1 LQYYWDQ
8 NHVKNIYITGASG
21 VIGSELAAAF
31 TDDGGAAGVRAVSRR
46 PCPTI
51 AADHLAQFQTSA
63 IFDGSWFATDDTDAT
78 ILHCAGL
85 SDPRA
90 TFRNFGV
97 LAHEHILPHVEM
109 VEALLAN
116 GWRGRL
122 VFFSSGGTVYGEAL
136 YLPIREDH
144 PKDPISMYGLHKLIL
159 ERALAQM
166 AEDRG
171 FELVILRVS
180 NPYGSM
186 VTKPNQGVIPILIT
200 AMLRDTEFQII
211 GDGHA
216 ERDYLEITDLIA
228 AVRKVIASEMRKPVE
243 IFNIGSGERTSIL
256 DLIAVLTRLT
266 GHELRTVYSASK
278 DDVKSNV
285 LDCSRA
291 QEMLGC
297 EAKVSLEDGLA
308 KLVERMNVHHHAA

>member
-1 LQYYWDQ
+1 M
-8 NHVKNIYITGASG
+8 V
-21 VIGSELAAAF
+21 GSELAAAF
-31 TDDGGAAGVRAVSRR
+31 VNGGDAAGVRAVSRR
-46 PCPTI
+46 PCPTL
-51 AADHLAQFQTSA
+51 AADHPAQFQVRA
-63 IFDGSWFATDDTDAT
+63 IFDGSWLAPDDTDAA

-90 TFRNFGV
+90 TFRNFSV

-109 VEALLAN
+109 VEALLAR

-122 VFFSSGGTVYGEAL
+122 VFFSSGGTVYGDAL
-136 YLPIREDH
+136 QLPIPEDH
-144 PKDPISMYGLHKLIL
+144 PKAPISMYGLHKLIL

-171 FELVILRVS
+171 FDLVILRVS

-186 VTKPNQGVIPILIT
+186 VSKPNQGVIPILIK
-200 AMLRDTEFQII
+200 AMLRDAEFQII

-228 AVRKVIASEMRKPVE
+228 AVRKVIAFGMREPVE
-243 IFNIGSGERTSIL
+243 IFNIGSGDRTSL
-256 DLIAVLTRLT
+256 LGLIAVLTRLT
-266 GHELRTVYSASK
+266 GHELSTVYSPSK
-278 DDVKSNV
+278 IDVKSNV

-291 QEMLGC
+291 REMLGW
-297 EAKVSLEDGLA
+297 EAKMPLEDGLA
-308 KLVERMNVHHHAA
+308 KLVERMNVHNHQA

>member
-1 LQYYWDQ
+1 M
-8 NHVKNIYITGASG
+8 
-21 VIGSELAAAF
+21 IGSELAAAF
-31 TDDGGAAGVRAVSRR
+31 ADGDGAAGVRAVSRR
-46 PCPTI
+46 PCPTL
-51 AADHLAQFQTSA
+51 AADHPAQIPARA
-63 IFDGSWFATDDTDAT
+63 IFDGSWLAPDDTDAA

-90 TFRNFGV
+90 TFRNFAV

-109 VEALLAN
+109 VEALLAR

-122 VFFSSGGTVYGEAL
+122 VFFSSGGTVYGDAL
-136 YLPIREDH
+136 HLPIREDH
-144 PKDPISMYGLHKLIL
+144 PKAPISMYGLHKLIL
-159 ERALAQM
+159 ERALAQL

-186 VTKPNQGVIPILIT
+186 VSKPNQGVIPILIK
-200 AMLRDTEFQII
+200 AMLRDAEFHII

-216 ERDYLEITDLIA
+216 ERDYLETTDLITA
-228 AVRKVIASEMRKPVE
+228 IRKVIAFEMREPVE
-243 IFNIGSGERTSIL
+243 IFNIGSGDRTSLL

-266 GHELRTVYSASK
+266 GHELRTVYSPSK
-278 DDVKSNV
+278 IDVKSNV
-285 LDCSRA
+285 LDASRA
-291 QEMLGC
+291 REKLGW

-308 KLVERMNVHHHAA
+308 KLVERMNVHHHDA

>member
-1 LQYYWDQ
+1 M
-8 NHVKNIYITGASG
+8 
-21 VIGSELAAAF
+21 IGSELAAAF
-31 TDDGGAAGVRAVSRR
+31 ADDDGAAGVRAVSRR
-46 PCPTI
+46 PCPTL
-51 AADHLAQFQTSA
+51 AADHPAQYHARAVFDASWLAP
-63 IFDGSWFATDDTDAT
+63 GDTDAT

-90 TFRNFGV
+90 TFRNFAV

-109 VEALLAN
+109 VEALLAR

-122 VFFSSGGTVYGEAL
+122 VFFSSGGSVYGEAL
-136 YLPIREDH
+136 HLPIREDH
-144 PKDPISMYGLHKLIL
+144 PKAPISMYGLHKLVL

-186 VTKPNQGVIPILIT
+186 VSKPNQGVIPILIK
-200 AMLRDTEFQII
+200 AMLRDAEFQII
-211 GDGHA
+211 GDGRA

-228 AVRKVIASEMRKPVE
+228 AVRKVIAFEMREPVE
-243 IFNIGSGERTSIL
+243 IFNIGSGERTSL
-256 DLIAVLTRLT
+256 VDLIAVLTKLT
-266 GHELRTVYSASK
+266 GHELRAVYSPSK
-278 DDVKSNV
+278 IDVKSNV

-291 QEMLGC
+291 REMLGW
-297 EAKVSLEDGLA
+297 EAKVPLEEGLE
-308 KLVERMNVHHHAA
+308 KLVERINVHHHAE